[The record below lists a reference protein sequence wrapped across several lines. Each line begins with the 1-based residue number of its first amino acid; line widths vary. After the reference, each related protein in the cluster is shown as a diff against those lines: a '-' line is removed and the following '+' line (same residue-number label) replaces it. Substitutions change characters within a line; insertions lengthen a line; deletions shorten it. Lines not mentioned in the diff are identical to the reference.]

1 MNVLIFLMMAA
12 AANTGELNRLT
23 AEVAA
28 SGQILEIGDTPSE
41 RVAPPVQIAP
51 GPPPLL
57 SFRYYDAQQRHRLSN
72 SELMLDDAG
81 H

>member
-1 MNVLIFLMMAA
+1 MNVLILLMMAA
-12 AANTGELNRLT
+12 NTEDLSRLT
-23 AEVAA
+23 RDVAA
-28 SGQILEIGDTPSE
+28 SGQVLEIGKTPSE
-41 RVAPPVQIAP
+41 RVTPPPEIAP

-57 SFRYYDAQQRHRLSN
+57 AFRYYEAQQRHRVSN

>member
-1 MNVLIFLMMAA
+1 MNVLILLMMAS
-12 AANTGELNRLT
+12 NSDVSRLT
-23 AEVAA
+23 KEIAA
-28 SGQILEIGDTPSE
+28 SGQVLEIGNTPSE
-41 RVAPPVQIAP
+41 RIAPPKQIAP

-57 SFRYYDAQQRHRLSN
+57 SFRYYEAQQRHRFSN

>member
-1 MNVLIFLMMAA
+1 MSVLILLMMAA
-12 AANTGELNRLT
+12 NGGGINRL
-23 AEVAA
+23 AKGIAV
-28 SGQILEIGDTPSE
+28 SGQVLEIGKTPSE
-41 RVAPPVQIAP
+41 RVAPPLQIAP

-57 SFRYYDAQQRHRLSN
+57 AFRYYDAQLRHRFSN